1 MTSKKKI
8 GGVIKF
14 PTNPQLVANEITL
27 HPDEV
32 KSSVAIPAQLDY
44 YNFMYRDGQYLGM
57 PYLYDFGLI
66 YPFSMDPRKRGNK
79 DKKKFTEIKVI
90 AIPKNLTVHFSFEK
104 DSPEII
110 EDKQGR
116 KYQVSLRGTLYA
128 KIPNDDCAR
137 SANLLY
143 SKLLIDK
150 NLDQFSINDLGD
162 IIKGVVINRILAKIA
177 EALNIGNDP
186 KAPFAGLSTTQLFE
200 LETAILELL
209 RDFGLAFDC
218 FDNNTILKALSTLSV
233 SRI

>member
-1 MTSKKKI
+1 MASKKKI

-32 KSSVAIPAQLDY
+32 KSSVAIPAHCDY

-79 DKKKFTEIKVI
+79 GKKKFTETKVI
-90 AIPKNLTVHFSFEK
+90 AISKNLTVYFSFEK

-110 EDKQGR
+110 ADKQGR

-137 SANLLY
+137 SASVFYSRLLA
-143 SKLLIDK
+143 KQD
-150 NLDQFSINDLGD
+150 LDQFSMNDLGD
-162 IIKGVVINRILAKIA
+162 YLKGFAMKKILEEIKSRINL
-177 EALNIGNDP
+177 GDDP
-186 KAPFAGLSTTQLFE
+186 KAPFAGLSPTQLYIIEEYIFDM
-200 LETAILELL
+200 LSCN
-209 RDFGLAFDC
+209 GLAFDC
-218 FDNNTILKALSTLSV
+218 VDNNTILKVLSTLSV
-233 SRI
+233 SQI